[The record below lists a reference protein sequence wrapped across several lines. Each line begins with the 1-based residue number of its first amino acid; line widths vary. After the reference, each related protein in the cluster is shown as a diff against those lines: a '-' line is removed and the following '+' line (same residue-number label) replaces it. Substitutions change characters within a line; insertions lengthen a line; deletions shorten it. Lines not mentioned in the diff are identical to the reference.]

1 MKNFVLIFWI
11 LISNLS
17 CAQKDNS
24 KNDEDKYIDI
34 LSKNYNVSLIKLIS
48 NPEKYHNKPI
58 QVVGY
63 LHLEF
68 EGNAIYINELDY
80 KHSLNKNGFRVSF
93 KNKDLMAKAMKL
105 NDKYVL
111 IEGVFDAENTGHMG
125 LWNGEIKNITRID
138 SWGNTD
144 K

>member
-1 MKNFVLIFWI
+1 MKNFILLFSI
-11 LISNLS
+11 LISFLS

-24 KNDEDKYIDI
+24 NNDEDDFVDI
-34 LSKNYNVSLIKLIS
+34 LSKNYNISLIKLVS
-48 NPEKYHNKPI
+48 NPEKFHNQPI
-58 QVVGY
+58 QIIGF

-80 KHSLNKNGFRVSF
+80 KHSIRKNGFWVSF
-93 KNKDLMAKAMKL
+93 KNKELQKKAFEL

-111 IEGVFDAENTGHMG
+111 IEGVFDAENFGHMG
-125 LWNGEIKNITRID
+125 MWSGEIKNITRID
-138 SWGNTD
+138 SWGNSE